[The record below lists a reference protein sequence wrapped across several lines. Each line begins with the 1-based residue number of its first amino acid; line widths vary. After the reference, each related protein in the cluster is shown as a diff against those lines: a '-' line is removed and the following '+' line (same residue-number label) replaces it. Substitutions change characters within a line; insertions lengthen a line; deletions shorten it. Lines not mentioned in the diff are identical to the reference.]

1 MAVVFVVDQIR
12 LVLGNGA
19 ANCGAFDR
27 MKLGEENTPIL
38 GTGVNANLFLT
49 HAGFFLARSY
59 YSSNPIHHSSR
70 FALEV
75 FASMA
80 LYQL

>member
-1 MAVVFVVDQIR
+1 MAVVFVVNQIR

-38 GTGVNANLFLT
+38 GTSVNANLFLT

-59 YSSNPIHHSSR
+59 SFR
-70 FALEV
+70 TLVEV
-75 FASMA
+75 DNFLVFSIS
-80 LYQL
+80 LT

>member
-19 ANCGAFDR
+19 ANSGAFDR
-27 MKLGEENTPIL
+27 VKLSEENTPIL
-38 GTGVNANLFLT
+38 GTSVNANLFLT

-59 YSSNPIHHSSR
+59 YFSNPIQHST
-70 FALEV
+70 
-75 FASMA
+75 
-80 LYQL
+80 